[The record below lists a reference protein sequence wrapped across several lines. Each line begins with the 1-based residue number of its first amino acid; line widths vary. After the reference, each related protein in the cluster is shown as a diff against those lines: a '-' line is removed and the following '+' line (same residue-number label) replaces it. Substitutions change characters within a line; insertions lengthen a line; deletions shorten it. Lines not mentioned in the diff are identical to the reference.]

1 MSEGTEA
8 CLDWMELKL
17 VLAVLLRDWRTGLIP
32 DQNIRLPTP
41 LHPCFATEFLA
52 AANKADDDDP
62 IGALGE

>member
-17 VLAVLLRDWRTGLIP
+17 VLAVL
-32 DQNIRLPTP
+32 
-41 LHPCFATEFLA
+41 HPCTATEFLA
-52 AANKADDDDP
+52 AANKADDDGP